1 MSGIRFTA
9 ILLSMT
15 AALSGCAE
23 RPRLHEGA
31 DQVHVA
37 KNDPPAGSVYVTE
50 ISAQDGSGCGLWGQK
65 GTYANA
71 VTVLRNEALKV
82 GADYVQIMGR
92 DTPNLEYG
100 CYDNSYRIDAT
111 AYRTPN
117 APPTYEQQVYRLGA
131 QPQAPSTTQVSATAA
146 PAAPAQKSKDEQI
159 FELQQRNLPY
169 EQYQQEY
176 RRIMG
181 R

>member
-1 MSGIRFTA
+1 MRAIRSTA
-9 ILLSMT
+9 ILMAMT
-15 AALSGCAE
+15 ATLYGCAE
-23 RPRLHEGA
+23 RPRLHEGG
-31 DQVHVA
+31 DRIQIA
-37 KNDPPAGSVYVTE
+37 KADPPAGSVYITE
-50 ISAQDGSGCGLWGQK
+50 LSAQDGSGCGLWGSK

-100 CYDNSYRIDAT
+100 CYDNTYRIDAT

-117 APPTYEQQVYRLGA
+117 APPTYEQQVYRLGV
-131 QPQAPSTTQVSATAA
+131 QPQSAPASPASSTTAQSGPA
-146 PAAPAQKSKDEQI
+146 PISKDEQI
-159 FELQQRNLPY
+159 YQLQQRNLPY

-181 R
+181 Q

>member
-1 MSGIRFTA
+1 MRTIAVLFSI
-9 ILLSMT
+9 
-15 AALSGCAE
+15 ALISGCAE

-100 CYDNSYRIDAT
+100 CYDNTYRIDAT

-117 APPTYEQQVYRLGA
+117 APPTYEQQVYRLGV
-131 QPQAPSTTQVSATAA
+131 QPQASASPHAAATAN
-146 PAAPAQKSKDEQI
+146 PSSPAQKSKDEQL

-176 RRIMG
+176 WRIMG
-181 R
+181 Q